1 MAIPIKFD
9 LAMELVFLRRLRQVW
24 PSTLWAR
31 SKFVGISKKRSTG
44 QDIADAGAHEIK
56 THHFRLAK
64 QTSVRKFDIL
74 MFDKLPKNAKPK
86 FGMQNLTI
94 AELSGAPS

>member
-1 MAIPIKFD
+1 MAVVHTSLFD
-9 LAMELVFLRRLRQVW
+9 LLPGVVYLFVFLRRLRRQVW

-74 MFDKLPKNAKPK
+74 MFDK
-86 FGMQNLTI
+86 
-94 AELSGAPS
+94 